1 MATDKIENDS
11 KLKVKHKQRQ
21 SSGSPGLRWCG
32 KITLGTNKKNLVGKE
47 GGKTNERP
55 IRQKLGIS
63 YCTAMDS

>member
-1 MATDKIENDS
+1 MI
-11 KLKVKHKQRQ
+11 
-21 SSGSPGLRWCG
+21 C
-32 KITLGTNKKNLVGKE
+32 KITLGMNKKNLGKE